1 MRATCGGVCGQCAAL
16 RQGGVAESARNGS
29 VGSFRVRSSVI

>member
-16 RQGGVAESARNGS
+16 RQGGATESTLNES
-29 VGSFRVRSSVI
+29 VGSFRVGFSVI